1 MPLRPRDVVAT
12 EVLAAALAVIALSGP
27 DASTIA
33 RAQGH
38 VSAVP
43 PSQSVICRQI
53 RALTG
58 IRGLAARRRG
68 LRLLAIGDSMIYP
81 VSQELAAGR
90 VPGERVVAD
99 RHDGTGLTT
108 NTLSWP
114 LLAVH
119 QAARVRPDVTVI
131 ALGGR
136 DGGVPIRNAHQHI
149 VFCCGPDWIG
159 LYAGLVR
166 PLVRSY
172 LRHGQGRVYWLT
184 LPVPREATRAPLFAA
199 VNDAVR
205 SLVPHFGGGLRLIG
219 VDTAVSPGGF
229 QDTIS
234 YDGLTIHPRT
244 PDGIHL
250 THAGAC
256 VEESLVS
263 QALREDGL
271 LR

>member
-1 MPLRPRDVVAT
+1 MPLRLRDLVAT
-12 EVLAAALAVIALSGP
+12 EALATALAAIALSG
-27 DASTIA
+27 AHVSTIA

-38 VSAVP
+38 VPAAP
-43 PSQSVICRQI
+43 PSQTAVCRQI

-68 LRLLAIGDSMIYP
+68 LKLLATGDSMIYP

-90 VPGERVVAD
+90 VRGEHVVAD

-108 NTLSWP
+108 DTISWP
-114 LLAVH
+114 LLAAE
-119 QAARVRPDVTVI
+119 QAARVRPDVTVV

-136 DGGVPIRNAHQHI
+136 DGGVPIRNAHRHI
-149 VFCCGPDWIG
+149 VSCCGPDWIG

-184 LPVPREATRAPLFAA
+184 LPVPREDARAPLFAA

-205 SLVPHFGGGLRLIG
+205 SLVPHFGSGLRMIG